1 MSKPEIL
8 TKSQLLWPKGRPRTS
23 AQDRKAA
30 LFRQEG
36 SPLTFD
42 RARRRLLETVY
53 MITRNGQNWRVLEMV
68 LTTNIRVTQSGARD
82 RNFSQR
88 EPDDV
93 GVAFYFELDGKPHVL
108 ACDRWDTVAGNIGAI
123 DAHIE
128 ALRGQERWG
137 VADLRQA
144 FAGHVA
150 LPPPDPWWAVLGV
163 PRACSLADAA
173 AAFRRLSKSAHPD
186 AGGQRAE
193 WDRLNAAY
201 DAAKQELGRA

>member
-8 TKSQLLWPKGRPRTS
+8 TKSQLIWPNGRPRTPAS
-23 AQDRKAA
+23 ARKAA
-30 LFRQEG
+30 LFRHEG
-36 SPLTFD
+36 SPLTFE
-42 RARRRLLETVY
+42 RARRRLASTVDA
-53 MITRNGQNWRVLEMV
+53 ITRAGRNYRVLEMV

-108 ACDRWDTVAGNIGAI
+108 ACDRWDTVAGNIGSI

-163 PRACSLADAA
+163 PRACAPADAA
-173 AAFRRLSKSAHPD
+173 AAFRRLSKTAHPD

-193 WDRLNAAY
+193 WDRLNTAY
-201 DAAKQELGRA
+201 EAAKKELGGA

>member
-1 MSKPEIL
+1 MSRPEIA
-8 TKSQLLWPKGRPRTS
+8 TKSQLLWPNDRPRTPPS
-23 AQDRKAA
+23 ARKAA

-36 SPLTFD
+36 SPLTFEG
-42 RARRRLLETVY
+42 ARRRLLETVS
-53 MITRNGQNWRVLEMV
+53 MITRSGQNWRVLDMV

-93 GVAFYFELDGKPHVL
+93 GAAFYFELDGKPHVL
-108 ACDRWDTVAGNIGAI
+108 ACDRWNTVAGNIGAI

-163 PRACSLADAA
+163 ARSCSLDEAS
-173 AAFRRLSKSAHPD
+173 AAFRRLSKTMHPD
-186 AGGQRAE
+186 AGGQRAD
-193 WDRLNAAY
+193 WDRLTAAFE
-201 DAAKQELGRA
+201 AAKRERS